1 MKRFKIRFLPIDIV
15 YTAEEGEN
23 LLDFAMRTG
32 ININASCG
40 GFGTCG
46 RCRLK
51 LIEGNIEF
59 RQKREFVPSES
70 DKKEGIILAC
80 QSYIKGDAI
89 IEIPIESQV
98 DKETLREKIK
108 TKVLSAHSDVLSL
121 NTIKPDPIVFKKPIK
136 LEPATREGMDDLSS
150 VVGAIKKQI
159 DKRDVNVRL
168 HALQALPSTIRDTSG
183 IVTVTLFDMEHNLEL
198 IKIESGDTTKRQYA
212 IALDLGT
219 TTICGRLINIAEK
232 GRDGLRVLGEL
243 SDYNAQISYGDDV
256 ITRIMHT
263 KKKGGLK
270 RLQDALVRTVNSI
283 IDELIGA
290 SGIKKEDILF
300 MVAAGNTTITHLFLG
315 VEPTYI
321 MIEPYTPCFLSP
333 PVVRAKDIGI
343 NLSYE
348 TPIFSFPCV
357 SSYVGGDI
365 VSGIIGSGLNKK
377 DGVNLFIDIGTN
389 GEIVLAGPDWILCT
403 SCSAGPA
410 FEGGGI
416 TCGMRATKG
425 AIEQIRI
432 DPVTFEPT
440 VLTIGHTKPS
450 GICGSGLID
459 GIAEMFLSGIILQN
473 GKINRDI
480 SSKRIRQKKGI
491 YEYVICYGKDTL
503 TGKDI
508 TITEPDLD
516 NLMRAKAALFAGC
529 KVLMDISGIGF
540 GEIHNIIIA
549 GGFGH
554 FIDPFKAQIIGL
566 LPELPVEKFSFI
578 GNASIHG
585 ATLYA
590 LSKVYAREAQR
601 VAQMMT
607 NIELS
612 NNKAFMDE
620 FIAAL
625 FLPHTNERLFPNMVK
640 KINVKTNSMGDKNV

>member
-23 LLDFAMRTG
+23 LLDFAMSAG

-51 LIEGNIEF
+51 LIEGNIEY
-59 RQKREFVPSES
+59 RGQRESSGSET
-70 DKKEGIILAC
+70 DKKEDIILAC

-89 IEIPIESQV
+89 IEIPIESQI
-98 DKETLREKIK
+98 DKEALREKIK
-108 TKVLSAHSDVLSL
+108 TKVLSARYDILSL
-121 NTIKPDPIVFKKPIK
+121 NTIKPNPIVFKKLINIK
-136 LEPATREGMDDLSS
+136 LATCEGMDDLSS
-150 VVGAIKKQI
+150 VIGAIKKEI
-159 DKRDVNVRL
+159 HKKDIKVRL
-168 HALQALPSTIRDTSG
+168 HALQTLPSTIRDANG
-183 IVTVTLFDMEHNLEL
+183 VITVTLFDTGHYWEL

-219 TTICGRLINIAEK
+219 TTICGRLIDITEK
-232 GRDGLRVLGEL
+232 EKDGPRILEEL

-270 RLQDALVRTVNSI
+270 RLHDAVVKTTNSI
-283 IDELIGA
+283 MEELIGA
-290 SGIKKEDILF
+290 SGIKKEDIMF
-300 MVAAGNTTITHLFLG
+300 IVAAGNTTMTHLFLG

-333 PVVRAKDIGI
+333 PVVRAYDIGI
-343 NLSYE
+343 NLSRE

-365 VSGIIGSGLNKK
+365 VSGIVGSGLNKK

-389 GEIVLAGPDWILCT
+389 GEIVLTGPDWMLCA

-416 TCGMRATKG
+416 KCGMRAAKG

-440 VLTIGHTKPS
+440 VLTIGHIKPA

-473 GKINRDI
+473 GKINRDLG
-480 SSKRIRQKKGI
+480 SKRIRQTEGV

-508 TITEPDLD
+508 VITESDLD
-516 NLMRAKAALFAGC
+516 NLMRAKAAMFAGC
-529 KVLMDISGIGF
+529 KVLVDVSGIGLDD
-540 GEIHNIIIA
+540 IDKIIIA

-566 LPELPVEKFSFI
+566 FPELPVEKFSFI
-578 GNASIHG
+578 GNASLHG
-585 ATLYA
+585 ATLCA
-590 LSKVYAREAQR
+590 LSKTYAQEAQR

-620 FIAAL
+620 FIAAM
-625 FLPHTNERLFPNMVK
+625 FLPHTNERLFPNVIK
-640 KINVKTNSMGDKNV
+640 KIKNSIGDKSV